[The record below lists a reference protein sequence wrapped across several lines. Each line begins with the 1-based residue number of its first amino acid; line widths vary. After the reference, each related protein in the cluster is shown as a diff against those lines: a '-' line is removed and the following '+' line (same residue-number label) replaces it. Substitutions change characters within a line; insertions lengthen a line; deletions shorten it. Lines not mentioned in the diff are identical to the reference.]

1 MKKSKLFSVL
11 MSSFILLSSVPFGIS
26 NVTVS
31 ADDSAIEE
39 VQFSD
44 STEIIETKSNDL
56 YKAFLKKIN
65 SAEFKNEFN
74 SLSDSEKEKKITD
87 LFIEFEGAEVSLAVV
102 DNNSFSTARAS
113 NPNYSQT
120 GWTEKFVNG
129 GLNDYATT
137 KAGLKNLK
145 GYYNYC
151 KGVALGSTTSF
162 GAAIG
167 GGMGALAG
175 LLTGSVLY
183 ARLNT
188 GESLCSSYINAGKT
202 KGGVRM
208 SVTDCFKINSIN
220 SIKRA

>member
-102 DNNSFSTARAS
+102 DNDSFSTARAS

-137 KAGLKNLK
+137 KAGCSWI
-145 GYYNYC
+145 YNKFWCSHWWRY
-151 KGVALGSTTSF
+151 GSSSWTFNRERFVCTS
-162 GAAIG
+162 
-167 GGMGALAG
+167 
-175 LLTGSVLY
+175 
-183 ARLNT
+183 
-188 GESLCSSYINAGKT
+188 
-202 KGGVRM
+202 
-208 SVTDCFKINSIN
+208 
-220 SIKRA
+220 

>member
-31 ADDSAIEE
+31 ADDSALEE

-208 SVTDCFKINSIN
+208 TVTDCFKINSIN

>member
-26 NVTVS
+26 SVTVS

-102 DNNSFSTARAS
+102 DNDSFSTARAS

-208 SVTDCFKINSIN
+208 TVTDCFKINSIN

>member
-208 SVTDCFKINSIN
+208 TVTDCFKINSIN

>member
-26 NVTVS
+26 SVTVS
-31 ADDSAIEE
+31 ADDSVIEE

-102 DNNSFSTARAS
+102 DNDSFSTARAS

-175 LLTGSVLY
+175 LVTGSVLY

-188 GESLCSSYINAGKT
+188 GEGLCSSYINAGKT

-208 SVTDCFKINSIN
+208 TVTDCFKISSIN

>member
-11 MSSFILLSSVPFGIS
+11 MSSIILLSSVPFGFS
-26 NVTVS
+26 SVTVS
-31 ADDSAIEE
+31 ADDAAIEE

-208 SVTDCFKINSIN
+208 TVTDCFKINSIN

>member
-65 SAEFKNEFN
+65 SVEFKNEFN

-208 SVTDCFKINSIN
+208 TVTDCFKINSIN

>member
-26 NVTVS
+26 SVTVS

-56 YKAFLKKIN
+56 YKAFFEKIN

-102 DNNSFSTARAS
+102 DNDSFSTARAS

-208 SVTDCFKINSIN
+208 TVTDCFKINSIN

>member
-65 SAEFKNEFN
+65 SVEFKNEFN
-74 SLSDSEKEKKITD
+74 SLSDSEKKKKITD

-208 SVTDCFKINSIN
+208 TVTDCFKINSIN

>member
-102 DNNSFSTARAS
+102 DNDSFSTARAS

-208 SVTDCFKINSIN
+208 TVTDCFKINSIN

>member
-151 KGVALGSTTSF
+151 KGVALGSTPSF

-202 KGGVRM
+202 KGGARM
-208 SVTDCFKINSIN
+208 TVTDCFKINSIN